1 MSKAE
6 FKDSGL
12 VGELGVQCLEPEK
25 LEQVIQANLRGL
37 GYGG

>member
-1 MSKAE
+1 MSKPE

-12 VGELGVQCLEPEK
+12 VWELDVQCLEPEK

-37 GYGG
+37 GYDG